1 MEPTSGVS
9 QEEKNKLCANGAA
22 TKVQVHLEGADSGK
36 LGEVGETEEG
46 KVSLSKSN
54 LKCLLFRTLLKF

>member
-22 TKVQVHLEGADSGK
+22 TKVQVHLEGADSAK

-46 KVSLSKSN
+46 KVSL
-54 LKCLLFRTLLKF
+54 